1 MAPNPREILWSHTG
15 ELWDGWNGA
24 PGTGALECGTGGK
37 SRGGDLGKIQDYRI
51 QCLSDAQHCQIQHYR
66 IHTQPYETLNEIPLH
81 RQSQRILRKTTGEFR
96 CFLPPF
102 PG

>member
-37 SRGGDLGKIQDYRI
+37 SRGGDLGKSGTTESSVYQM
-51 QCLSDAQHCQIQHYR
+51 LS
-66 IHTQPYETLNEIPLH
+66 TGKFSTTKF
-81 RQSQRILRKTTGEFR
+81 ILSPTKR
-96 CFLPPF
+96 
-102 PG
+102 